1 MQLTDRKQESGSWG
15 AIAIA
20 PDSYLHCVALPHAE
34 QSEYG
39 LRATARSLS
48 PTGKQSGSAL
58 VISLI
63 ILIILMLLGI
73 TAMNIS
79 DTQYKLAGN
88 LQFENMAM
96 NNAETAV
103 IAAEQ
108 WLETN
113 AAATP
118 SASAVPTPF
127 DPFAITDPYTIGY
140 VSTNASPLAGVGL
153 DCFDP
158 SNEHNFDCVHTYL
171 ITARGEGG
179 RGATK
184 FVQVYYAVPLK

>member
-1 MQLTDRKQESGSWG
+1 MQLTDRKQENGNWSD
-15 AIAIA
+15 IATA
-20 PDSYLHCVALPHAE
+20 PDSCLNCVAFRHAE

-39 LRATARSLS
+39 LRKAVRFLS
-48 PTGKQSGSAL
+48 STGKQSGSAL

-73 TAMNIS
+73 AAMNIS

-96 NNAETAV
+96 NNAESAV

-108 WLETN
+108 LLEAN

-118 SASAVPTPF
+118 SASAVPTSF

>member
-1 MQLTDRKQESGSWG
+1 MILTDQKQKTGNW
-15 AIAIA
+15 ANIPMAR
-20 PDSYLHCVALPHAE
+20 DSFLNRVISQHAK
-34 QSEYG
+34 QNRNRYG
-39 LRATARSLS
+39 KTAGSLS
-48 PTGKQSGSAL
+48 PSGKQSGSAL
-58 VISLI
+58 IISMI

-73 TAMNIS
+73 TAMSIS

-88 LQFENMAM
+88 LQFENMAL
-96 NNAETAV
+96 NNAEASV
-103 IAAEQ
+103 VAAEQ
-108 WLETN
+108 WLEAH

-118 SASAVPTPF
+118 SVNPVPAPF
-127 DPFAITDPYTIGY
+127 DPFTITDPYTIGY
-140 VSTNASPLAGVGL
+140 VSTNASPLAGMGL
-153 DCFDP
+153 DCSDP